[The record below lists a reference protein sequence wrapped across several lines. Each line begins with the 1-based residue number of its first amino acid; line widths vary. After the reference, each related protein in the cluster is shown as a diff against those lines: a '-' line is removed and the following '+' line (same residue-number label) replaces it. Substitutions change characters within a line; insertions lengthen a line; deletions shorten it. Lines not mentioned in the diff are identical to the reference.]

1 MMNKFIQ
8 NVTKLLIYSVVF
20 FGFLGVFGQQA
31 QANPMAGARIVN
43 LALNGQV
50 LPAFDT
56 PSFILGGRTFVPV
69 RYVFEAMDATV
80 DFQPE
85 QQRITI
91 AHNQSTIIMH
101 VGDYQFRH
109 DNAMHTMDVA
119 PQIINNRTMVPVSF
133 VAEAIG
139 FDVDW
144 NNETS
149 TVYLTYNGNDEETA
163 EQPIENPNPEAPQN
177 EQSQGDTHYQDT
189 EIVSTPEEERERPN
203 FAHLSID
210 NSPNP
215 ITMESNSLTN
225 VNSITWNENQ
235 NQFTITAS
243 GRITD
248 VEWYMH
254 SDGRLRVDILNG
266 RANFAPS
273 THGIHNQFLSNIRTG
288 QNYIHGHSVARVVFD
303 LTSPVVY
310 RVALSEDRRHVVV
323 TFEPKQINQISFNS
337 TYNQNNSE
345 TITIS
350 GNVLPKTDIFFLEN
364 PRRMVIDLPNARMM
378 TEIYGA
384 DGVLVNNLHVGQFD
398 PFTARVVV
406 GLSQNVS
413 FNVYYDY
420 YAATVEITITDPT
433 YRNIYFQEE
442 TGTIG
447 LRRPAGFY
455 PNLIQRVDEYLEGRY
470 TFILPSDFSEFFGY
484 GTFMVRRGTLNN
496 VEIVTENGQTHLIF
510 NTDSIR
516 GFVLTYDDNHIFI
529 RHVNPREIH
538 PFVVLLDPGHGGH
551 DPGARHHGMRE
562 SDIVLDISLR
572 VAEILRRDGIV
583 QVYMT
588 RDSDV
593 TVANAHRAAT
603 ANDIADIFVSVHVN
617 AANRVATGTETL
629 YAIHD
634 DEPTDFNSRHLSE
647 IFQTNMVE
655 AFGSVDRGVRNR
667 PRIQVLNSTRIPATL
682 LELEFLD
689 TPLGYQLF
697 SSDSF
702 RDLAANVIV
711 QSIYEAMD
719 TWTPP
724 RP

>member
-1 MMNKFIQ
+1 MYRFIR
-8 NVTKLLIYSVVF
+8 NITKLLVYSIMF
-20 FGFLGVFGQQA
+20 FGFLGFMGQTFQA
-31 QANPMAGARIVN
+31 HPLYGARIVN

-50 LPAFDT
+50 LPQFDT
-56 PSFILGGRTFVPV
+56 PSFILENRTFVPL
-69 RYVFEAMDATV
+69 RYVFEAMDAHV
-80 DFQPE
+80 YFHPE

-91 AHNQSTIIMH
+91 AHNQNTIIMH
-101 VGDYQFRH
+101 IGDHQFRH

-119 PQIINNRTMVPVSF
+119 PQIINDRTMVPVSF
-133 VAEAIG
+133 VAQAIG
-139 FDVDW
+139 FDVNW

-149 TVYLTYNGNDEETA
+149 TVYLMYNGDDEENYQ
-163 EQPIENPNPEAPQN
+163 QPTENPDAEIIPIPQ
-177 EQSQGDTHYQDT
+177 
-189 EIVSTPEEERERPN
+189 EEEGRPN
-203 FAHLSID
+203 LAYLSID
-210 NSPNP
+210 NSPTP

-225 VNSITWNENQ
+225 VNSITWNEYQ

-243 GRITD
+243 GSITD

-254 SDGRLRVDILNG
+254 NDGRLRVDIING

-310 RVALSEDRRHVVV
+310 RVALSQDRRHVVV
-323 TFEPKQINQISFNS
+323 TFEPKQIIEIGFNS
-337 TYNQNNSE
+337 TYNYNNLE
-345 TITIS
+345 TVTI
-350 GNVLPKTDIFFLEN
+350 GADVLPRTNIFFLEN
-364 PRRMVIDLPNARMM
+364 PRRMVIDLPNARMI
-378 TEIYGA
+378 TESYGA

-398 PFTARVVV
+398 PLTARVVL

-420 YAATVEITITDPT
+420 YNATVEITITDPT

-442 TGTIG
+442 TGTIA
-447 LRRPAGFY
+447 LRRPFGFY
-455 PNLIQRVDEYLEGRY
+455 PYLTQRVDEYLRNHY
-470 TFILPSDFSEFFGY
+470 TFILPGDFYEFFGY
-484 GTFMVRRGTLNN
+484 GTFVVRRGALNN
-496 VEIVTENGQTHLIF
+496 VEIVTTEGQTQLVF
-510 NTDSIR
+510 NTESIR
-516 GFVLTYDDNHIFI
+516 EFVLTYDNDYIFI
-529 RHVNPREIH
+529 RHVNPRQIH

-551 DPGARHHGMRE
+551 DPGARHHGMNE

-572 VAEILRRDGIV
+572 AAEILRHDGIV

-588 RDSDV
+588 RNSDV
-593 TVANAHRAAT
+593 TVVNAHRAAT

-629 YAIHD
+629 YAIHA
-634 DEPTDFNSRHLSE
+634 DEPMDFNSRHLSE

-667 PRIQVLNSTRIPATL
+667 PLIQVLNSTRIPATL

-689 TPLGYQLF
+689 TPLGGQLF
-697 SSDSF
+697 ACNDF

-711 QSIYEAMD
+711 QSIYQAMD
-719 TWTPP
+719 AWTPP